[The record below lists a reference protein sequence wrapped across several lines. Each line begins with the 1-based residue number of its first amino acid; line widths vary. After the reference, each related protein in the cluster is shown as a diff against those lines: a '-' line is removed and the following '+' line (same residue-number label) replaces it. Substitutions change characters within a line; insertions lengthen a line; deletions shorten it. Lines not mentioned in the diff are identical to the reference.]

1 MEWVGIMPASFVLA
15 VGTLPGLHLRNSAR
29 LLPLGVL
36 LACIGVVL
44 SIAFLFGIMR
54 ETELGG

>member
-1 MEWVGIMPASFVLA
+1 MPDSMCPIR
-15 VGTLPGLHLRNSAR
+15 TLRGLRLRNSAR

-36 LACIGVVL
+36 LTCIGVVL